1 MERLEERAMRITKG
15 QQVVSSLLMLGLLIG
30 LSNCGSAKSTPGS
43 PAGSKPDHMQI
54 EIDRPSPT
62 QEKPVVTL
70 TVASMVQQL
79 YATIYALPQMPEH
92 IACTAERGPHY
103 TLTFYQ
109 GQEQLVTVVA
119 ENDGCR
125 RISLSSEQRDRT
137 AMGNNTFWD
146 QLDSAI
152 YEATPAAKVDWL
164 ALMPTPSSTQ
174 PPQTV
179 QIISTSTAQRL
190 YHAILALPIVTKNNS
205 YLNGTSDYQLIFHT
219 SDQPADAAIDLK
231 QQLVALDGQYH
242 SRGGVYRMNEEFK
255 QLFAKT
261 LAGVVFMPARPDSL
275 LFTLSTSKTF
285 GQSTVRDTQLIQK
298 LYARIFT
305 FPTAQPPPDNCLGND
320 KVAGKQKWYELTFLQ
335 WNLTLL
341 HISAYEASCTFVA
354 RDFDTDQSQY
364 LQADQQFWTLL
375 HQAANQ

>member
-1 MERLEERAMRITKG
+1 MRITKG
-15 QQVVSSLLMLGLLIG
+15 QQVLPPLLLVGLLIG
-30 LSNCGSAKSTPGS
+30 LSSCGSARSTPGS
-43 PAGSKPDHMQI
+43 PPGSKPDHVQI

-92 IACTAERGPHY
+92 RACTAERGPHY
-103 TLTFYQ
+103 TLTFSQ
-109 GQEQLVTVVA
+109 GQKKLVTVVA

-125 RISLSSEQRDRT
+125 RISLSSEQQDRT
-137 AMGNNTFWD
+137 AVGNNTFWG

-164 ALMPTPSSTQ
+164 ALMPTPSHTQ
-174 PPQTV
+174 PPQTG
-179 QIISTSTAQRL
+179 QITSTGTAVRL
-190 YHAILALPIVTKNNS
+190 YQAILALPLVTKNNS
-205 YLNGTSDYQLIFHT
+205 YLNGTSDYQLILHT
-219 SDQPADAAIDLK
+219 SDQPVAAAIDLK

-242 SRGGVYRMNEEFK
+242 SRSGVYRMNEAFK
-255 QLFAKT
+255 QLFAKA

-275 LFTLSTSKTF
+275 LLTLSTSKTSAQF
-285 GQSTVRDTQLIQK
+285 TVRNTQLIQK

-305 FPTAQPPPDNCLGND
+305 FPPAQPPPDNCLGSD
-320 KVAGKQKWYELTFLQ
+320 KVAGKQQWYELTFLQ

-341 HISAYEASCTFVA
+341 HISAYEASCIFVA
-354 RDFDTDQSQY
+354 RDFDTGQSQY

-375 HQAANQ
+375 HKAANL

>member
-1 MERLEERAMRITKG
+1 MRITKG
-15 QQVVSSLLMLGLLIG
+15 QHLLPPLLLVGLLIG
-30 LSNCGSAKSTPGS
+30 LSSCGSAPSAPGS
-43 PAGSKPDHMQI
+43 PPDSKPDHVQI
-54 EIDRPSPT
+54 EIDRHLPS
-62 QEKPVVTL
+62 QEQPVVTL

-92 IACTAERGPHY
+92 IACTTELGPHY

-109 GQEQLVTVVA
+109 GQKKLVTVVA

-125 RISLSSEQRDRT
+125 RISLSGEQHDRT
-137 AMGNNTFWD
+137 AMGNKTFWD
-146 QLDSAI
+146 QLDNAI

-164 ALMPTPSSTQ
+164 SLLPTPSHIQ
-174 PPQTV
+174 PPQTAK
-179 QIISTSTAQRL
+179 ITFTSTAQRL
-190 YHAILALPIVTKNNS
+190 YHAILALPPVTKNNS
-205 YLNGTSDYQLIFHT
+205 YVNGTTDYQPIFPT
-219 SDQPADAAIDLK
+219 PDQPAAAAIDLK
-231 QQLVALDGQYH
+231 QNLVALDGQYH
-242 SRGGVYRMNEEFK
+242 SRGGVYRMNEPFK
-255 QLFAKT
+255 QLFAKA
-261 LAGVVFMPARPDSL
+261 LAGVVFTPARPDSL
-275 LFTLSTSKTF
+275 LLSLSSGKTS
-285 GQSTVRDTQLIQK
+285 GQFTVRDTQLIQK

-305 FPTAQPPPDNCLGND
+305 FPTTQPPPDTCLGND

-354 RDFDTDQSQY
+354 RDFDTGQSQY